1 MSARKWLLGVRP
13 AWVRTGK
20 GWDAAE
26 ALLAALA
33 GRRPGEPEQRDEQQP
48 DEWKG
53 GTPWLASW
61 VTS

>member
-26 ALLAALA
+26 ALLAPRWRAA
-33 GRRPGEPEQRDEQQP
+33 GQGNQSSETNSSQTNGKAARH
-48 DEWKG
+48 
-53 GTPWLASW
+53 S
-61 VTS
+61 